1 MYDRVF
7 AKVIIV
13 FNGILHEFITL
24 AAYLNFLD
32 EIMDKHTESSSF
44 CIRLS

>member
-1 MYDRVF
+1 MKASMYDRVF

-13 FNGILHEFITL
+13 FNDTLHEFITL

-32 EIMDKHTESSSF
+32 EIMDKHLTYRKF
-44 CIRLS
+44 